1 MPRPHCPRKI
11 ARTTALECAQKK
23 RCCAQET
30 VILTLDQAEALR
42 LADIE
47 GLYQEAAARA
57 MGISRQTFGRIL
69 DSAHRIVTDAVLNN
83 KTIVIAGGIYT
94 IKEEQTMHSKI
105 AVPTKN
111 GSVDAHF
118 GHCEYFTVFEIGNGT
133 IASEKRIESPNGCG
147 CKSDIA
153 SKLAQDGVTLMLAG
167 NIGDGAIRVLK
178 AHGIEVVRGASGT
191 VRSVVEQWIAG
202 TLKDSGETC
211 HEHGEH
217 ECTH

>member
-11 ARTTALECAQKK
+11 ARATAQECAQKQ
-23 RCCAQET
+23 RYCSPET
-30 VILTLDQAEALR
+30 VTLTLDQAEALR

-57 MGISRQTFGRIL
+57 MGVSRQTFGRIL
-69 DSAHRIVTDAVLNN
+69 DSAHRIVADAVLNN
-83 KTIVIAGGIYT
+83 KTVTIEGGTYT
-94 IKEEQTMHSKI
+94 IKEEQTMPNKI

-111 GSVDAHF
+111 GFIDAHF
-118 GHCEYFTVFEIGNGT
+118 GHCEYFTVFEIDNGSI
-133 IASEKRIESPNGCG
+133 IAEKRIDSPNGCG

-167 NIGDGAIRVLK
+167 NIGDGAIRILK
-178 AHGIEVVRGASGT
+178 AHGIDVIRGASGN

-211 HEHGEH
+211 HEHGEY
-217 ECTH
+217 ECHH